1 MNINEA
7 KERISEM
14 EAILNRAS
22 GLIADL
28 EKNLDGF
35 EELQSDVQKLEAYY
49 TGKECKND
57 LKLDEEGKLPG
68 DLKRGVLSEDG
79 ICNLLDKNREI
90 LERIGIER

>member
-7 KERISEM
+7 KEHISEM

-49 TGKECKND
+49 TGKEWKND